1 MPEEQEY
8 FIVSVKWTERREPY
22 ITLWG
27 PNDSGYR
34 ARLQTSGRYKHSDVI
49 ENLSY
54 YNNGCDT
61 LAVLSTTVEKIAEAV
76 KPGWIDGDGTWVPNK
91 KGSWDAILSSLIST
105 PKHAAKPRYRGAPK
119 HHDRQS

>member
-1 MPEEQEY
+1 MSEEKEY

-34 ARLQTSGRYKHSDVI
+34 GRVETSGRYKHADVMKH
-49 ENLSY
+49 LSY

-61 LAVLSTTVEKIAEAV
+61 LAVVTATIENLAEAI
-76 KPGWIDGDGTWVPNK
+76 KPGWIDGEGTWVPNK
-91 KGSWDAILSSLIST
+91 KGSWDAILSNLIAI
-105 PKHAAKPRYRGAPK
+105 PKHAPMPRYRGAPK